1 MRGIPTEISIL
12 DVRSA
17 RERRVW
23 PTQLQTLPL
32 SRWKTAVNPLT
43 GSSAFPNF
51 TGAEGKRIRF
61 CAPGTQLRRYFFSL
75 RLCPFSLHFLH
86 IPVCVRKCQYNR
98 MFLGLSSP
106 DGVQRGPVTKRWSR
120 FHRGSAAPRRAP
132 ALRGGPPRLSPPAAA
147 TGSPPGSEQPAPETR
162 AAGVSLFHKGFY
174 TVTPLD
180 LQRISRG
187 EKSRVGSRSA
197 AVGAR
202 TLFLGETRGSSPPPP
217 PLCSRSVWPSRA
229 EGPLCFSAAAK
240 AALWK
245 FSLPLRSALTSF
257 GKGSSG
263 EQRLPPA
270 LRTGAAQRNAT
281 DRAETLRG
289 RAKPR
294 GSYREEVSQGR
305 SPRRWCSRGSVF
317 LGYSVSADSRKFST
331 WTCN

>member
-75 RLCPFSLHFLH
+75 RLCPFSLHFLY

-98 MFLGLSSP
+98 MFLGLPSP

-132 ALRGGPPRLSPPAAA
+132 APRRFGGALLASPHQRQPLVPLQAANNR
-147 TGSPPGSEQPAPETR
+147 PQ
-162 AAGVSLFHKGFY
+162 K
-174 TVTPLD
+174 
-180 LQRISRG
+180 
-187 EKSRVGSRSA
+187 
-197 AVGAR
+197 
-202 TLFLGETRGSSPPPP
+202 
-217 PLCSRSVWPSRA
+217 
-229 EGPLCFSAAAK
+229 
-240 AALWK
+240 
-245 FSLPLRSALTSF
+245 
-257 GKGSSG
+257 
-263 EQRLPPA
+263 
-270 LRTGAAQRNAT
+270 
-281 DRAETLRG
+281 RG
-289 RAKPR
+289 RP
-294 GSYREEVSQGR
+294 
-305 SPRRWCSRGSVF
+305 VF
-317 LGYSVSADSRKFST
+317 HCFTKVFT
-331 WTCN
+331 P